1 MALNLFTVSKGLE
14 LESADFLSTSSI
26 MFGTGTPGGDSD
38 VEDAAPIGSVYLRDD
53 AEANGLQLYYKFA
66 TGGNSAADWH
76 VSASQ
81 TYVDAIATGLS
92 WREPAKV
99 RDNTSYADIT
109 AAETAANV
117 GDTVDGVTIVV
128 DDRLLFTNLDDQE
141 TIAAQ
146 DETNFNG
153 AGNNGTF
160 VGGTGFAPSP
170 GIDDGD
176 TITLSDGTV
185 VTIDNVAAGG
195 DVDQF
200 TILSASTTPFAPGA
214 TLTQTGTT
222 GSGTSFTLTPGT
234 ANEAQVVPDVN
245 NVYIVSGGTGAWT
258 FTEDTNVASDG
269 DALLINE
276 GTSADEQ
283 YVYDGTNWIL
293 FGSAGDAAE
302 LGFIRDFIGK
312 TGPGAET
319 PTYSSA
325 DVITQSTNLE
335 SAIGEL
341 DNAFGDG
348 EITNDGGNYSLS
360 DDMLWATAGTLTLT
374 AALNEINEAIGDRTY
389 TEDNFVTDGETIA
402 SSIDALDQALSELAN
417 ITTLNV
423 IAERS
428 VDSIPLSEC
437 EWAKWLVTF
446 EDVTNTNRRRSGE
459 IDGITDGTTVDH
471 NEFAKLRFGGNIA
484 GLTTDVVV
492 VAENTIA
499 AQDEANFDGAGSN
512 GTFVGGTLY
521 ANTEVITMSD
531 GSTITVDLQVAGVI
545 TQFTVTTA
553 STIPF
558 GTGATISAVSSTLA
572 GNNDFTITTG
582 TNNEATGTA
591 ALQLLVASSTG
602 VDVTVRRI
610 ACGLFN

>member
-99 RDNTSYADIT
+99 RDNTSYVDIT

-146 DETNFNG
+146 DETSFDG
-153 AGNNGTF
+153 TGNNGTF
-160 VGGTGFAPSP
+160 VGGTLYANGEVLTMS
-170 GIDDGD
+170 DGS
-176 TITLSDGTV
+176 TITVDLQ
-185 VTIDNVAAGG
+185 AAG
-195 DVDQF
+195 VITEF
-200 TILSASTTPFAPGA
+200 TITTKSTTPFAPGD
-214 TLTQTGTT
+214 TITT
-222 GSGTSFTLTPGT
+222 VSSTAAGNDDFTITTGT
-234 ANEAQVVPDVN
+234 ANEAQVVPDIN

-325 DVITQSTNLE
+325 DVVTQSTNLE

-360 DDMLWATAGTLTLT
+360 DDMLWAGAGTLTLT

-459 IDGITDGTTVDH
+459 IDAITDGTTVDH
-471 NEFAKLRFGGNIA
+471 NEFAKLRFGGNIS

-499 AQDEANFDGAGSN
+499 AQDETNFDGAGSN
-512 GTFVGGTLY
+512 GTFVGGTGY

-545 TQFTVTTA
+545 TEFTVTTS

-582 TNNEATGTA
+582 TNNEASGTA
-591 ALQLLVASSTG
+591 ALQLLVESSTG